1 MPLVALESNLTLPL
15 PQKEV
20 QSKAYNS
27 LRCAPN
33 LLYIA
38 APSFDPFEETY
49 ELILVVGFESHSSLP
64 FASKGGTTQ
73 F

>member
-15 PQKEV
+15 PRKEV
-20 QSKAYNS
+20 QRKAYNS
-27 LRCAPN
+27 LLCAPN

-38 APSFDPFEETY
+38 APSFDLFVETY
-49 ELILVVGFESHSSLP
+49 GLILVAGFESHSTLP
-64 FASKGGTTQ
+64 FAPKGGTTQ